1 MNSITEAKLLNGVRV
16 AMTVRRRRICREFQ
30 KAGLANIFHA
40 GLFKK
45 PVLRKRKNKKPVQ
58 GHDMLLK
65 YGDLHLHNECLP
77 KLSMGA
83 FVEYKHTK
91 KP

>member
-1 MNSITEAKLLNGVRV
+1 
-16 AMTVRRRRICREFQ
+16 
-30 KAGLANIFHA
+30 
-40 GLFKK
+40 
-45 PVLRKRKNKKPVQ
+45 
-58 GHDMLLK
+58 MLLK